1 MIRRQ
6 PNDYAKN
13 YESKS
18 NNIYADE
25 VSNTNLETIVGN
37 TADLPH
43 FNYQTAGS
51 TMNNTI
57 VQGETGRKEAIK
69 FKIMKRIN

>member
-1 MIRRQ
+1 
-6 PNDYAKN
+6 
-13 YESKS
+13 
-18 NNIYADE
+18 
-25 VSNTNLETIVGN
+25 LETIVGN